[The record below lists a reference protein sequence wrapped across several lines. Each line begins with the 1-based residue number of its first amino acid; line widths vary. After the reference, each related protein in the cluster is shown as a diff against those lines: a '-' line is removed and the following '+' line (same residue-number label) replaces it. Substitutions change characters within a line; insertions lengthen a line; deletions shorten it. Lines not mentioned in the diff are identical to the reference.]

1 MKTIKMRIT
10 PIDIPE
16 EEIKENWH
24 SLSEIMF
31 DMTMRSLQE
40 DKNSQ
45 LYKAFVQFIKKR
57 EGGEKNNGK
66 IDL

>member
-16 EEIKENWH
+16 EEIKDTWH

-31 DMTMRSLQE
+31 EMSMKSPRE

-45 LYKAFVQFIKKR
+45 LYKAFAQFIKKR
-57 EGGEKNNGK
+57 EGGETKNGK
-66 IDL
+66 TDL